1 MSDKISI
8 ERKITFQTFGKPG
21 KEAKEVETHVMR
33 IVGFVDSYL
42 IDTGTYGDYPVLF
55 GDFLA
60 INPQDE
66 KARAGKAIFPMF
78 VFEQFHSAL
87 DQGQTRIEIGIAVG
101 TRPSVKG
108 NTGYEWVVTP
118 LFVPKPEEDPL
129 LKLAAKVPPPLL
141 TLKEPPKE
149 KNEEPAKAKA
159 K

>member
-1 MSDKISI
+1 MSDIIGI
-8 ERKITFQTFGKPG
+8 ERKITFQTFGKPT

-33 IVGFVDSYL
+33 IIGFVDSYQ
-42 IDTGTYGDYPVLF
+42 IETGTYGDFPILF

-60 INPQDE
+60 INSQGG

-78 VFEQFHSAL
+78 VVEQFRSAL
-87 DQGQTRIEIGIAVG
+87 EQGQTRIEIGVEVG
-101 TRPSVKG
+101 TRPGSKG

-129 LKLAAKVPPPLL
+129 LKLAAKVPAQL
-141 TLKEPPKE
+141 THKATH
-149 KNEEPAKAKA
+149 EEPAKAKA